1 MKDRENKEKGE
12 LKATL
17 LAQIREKETTKK
29 SEKRNEFYNPY
40 TSRDY
45 NFKHHPINNPVDY
58 RLAHDNRYVMK
69 QLGTIQ

>member
-29 SEKRNEFYNPY
+29 S
-40 TSRDY
+40 
-45 NFKHHPINNPVDY
+45 
-58 RLAHDNRYVMK
+58 
-69 QLGTIQ
+69 